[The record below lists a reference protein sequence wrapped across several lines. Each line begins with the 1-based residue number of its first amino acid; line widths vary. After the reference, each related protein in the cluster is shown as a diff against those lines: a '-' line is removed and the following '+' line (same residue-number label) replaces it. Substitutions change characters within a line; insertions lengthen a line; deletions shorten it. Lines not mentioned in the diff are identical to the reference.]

1 MENKDNEFK
10 IKIEKLEQK
19 ISSLRLGRQILM
31 DLLIERERI
40 KNNEIYRLK
49 QEIKRLK
56 RKLRK

>member
-1 MENKDNEFK
+1 MENKDNELK
-10 IKIEKLEQK
+10 IRIEKLEQK